1 MEKINRTIDFL
12 TAGIPDIF
20 AELQENDKIAQLM
33 DELKNGGFIDKNTR
47 IEDFRV
53 LFGIPLREKDS
64 PFIPIRWINNVQL
77 LRFFLYSIFPHENIV
92 GYIRFIAAR
101 LFVNRYKRMFVL
113 PNSDKGRL
121 NDKDFEN
128 LSELINKFKMRS
140 QQWTKN
146 D

>member
-77 LRFFLYSIFPHENIV
+77 LRFF
-92 GYIRFIAAR
+92 FI
-101 LFVNRYKRMFVL
+101 
-113 PNSDKGRL
+113 
-121 NDKDFEN
+121 
-128 LSELINKFKMRS
+128 
-140 QQWTKN
+140 
-146 D
+146 